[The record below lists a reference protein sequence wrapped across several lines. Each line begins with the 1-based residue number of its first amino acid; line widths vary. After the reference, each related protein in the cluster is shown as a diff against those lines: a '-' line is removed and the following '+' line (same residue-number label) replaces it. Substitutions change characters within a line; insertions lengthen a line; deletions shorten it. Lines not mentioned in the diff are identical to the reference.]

1 MFLNPASSSSI
12 FNENTITSSQS
23 SSSFHRSSS
32 SKNENSVRPLG
43 MKTPHNTV
51 KHDSSL
57 VKKSGQQQQ
66 STQRRRRALGDI
78 SNKNGGGSAA
88 KGSGK
93 NGSSGTGIGGGS
105 LALKPL
111 SLNNNQGGLRSNKP
125 KNRQVKFSK
134 SGIGIKSVSKPSL
147 SSSSS
152 STKLQQKKQSSSSE
166 EYDGIFG
173 VTTRW
178 STTHQDHD
186 RPSPLEQ
193 LPDKDEFDLS
203 TNVAEEIRQHRMK
216 ERVRKEKVEEER
228 MEERL
233 RMKRD
238 VLFDHDDETKNDD
251 VEDGLQQLLTNH
263 CNIVEDDEQEALW
276 ELKTSP
282 AWEEEEFD
290 PAKERR
296 LSGNDPA
303 SLWGDILSP

>member
-1 MFLNPASSSSI
+1 
-12 FNENTITSSQS
+12 
-23 SSSFHRSSS
+23 
-32 SKNENSVRPLG
+32 

-51 KHDSSL
+51 KHGSSNTI
-57 VKKSGQQQQ
+57 KKSGQQQ

-78 SNKNGGGSAA
+78 SNKNGGSAA
-88 KGSGK
+88 KGNSGK
-93 NGSSGTGIGGGS
+93 NGSNGGIGGGGS

-111 SLNNNQGGLRSNKP
+111 SLNNNQGGLRSNKS

-134 SGIGIKSVSKPSL
+134 SGSGIKSVSKQPL

-152 STKLQQKKQSSSSE
+152 STKLLQKKQSSSSSE

-193 LPDKDEFDLS
+193 LSDKDEFDLS
-203 TNVAEEIRQHRMK
+203 TRVAEEIRQHRLK

-238 VLFDHDDETKNDD
+238 VLFDGDDENKNDD

-263 CNIVEDDEQEALW
+263 FNIVEEEEQEALW

-282 AWEEEEFD
+282 AWGEKEEEEFD

-296 LSGNDPA
+296 LSGNDPV
-303 SLWGDILSP
+303 SLWGDVLSP